1 MKAYR
6 GDDNKIRLFR
16 PMENMRR
23 LNRSA
28 DRACLPVS
36 QFALSLLLLTLTC
49 ICRKGVKAV
58 TEVNQ
63 SFRTFY
69 CSLSH

>member
-6 GDDNKIRLFR
+6 GDDGKIRLFR

-36 QFALSLLLLTLTC
+36 QLVIKSPLVLFSSAGVQNISY
-49 ICRKGVKAV
+49 RKRLVWA
-58 TEVNQ
+58 
-63 SFRTFY
+63 
-69 CSLSH
+69 